1 MSSAAV
7 ASDVPAAAGAAS
19 LASATSQVAEVA
31 PPAAAEAPGI
41 SSAAAA
47 AASEGTAA
55 ASAITEQQPSNP
67 KVTMAELPP
76 PPPPQ
81 PEPQEGGGINI
92 FTQKPYPPSFS
103 DLTYNQTIT
112 IESTE
117 LPYFAVRSFN
127 DKRVDPL
134 SGPDFANLFTKIEDK
149 GWAELKID
157 DNTPK
162 IVKDEYE
169 FLEALGLALQN
180 ENGYYI
186 NKFAYLLYDA
196 QDGLFSRYDNQW
208 SPQDKKE
215 ELTAFM
221 RLALTYILPGHWW
234 RAFYARQYLPD
245 MIGHGA
251 MLNEKLLQI
260 EHQWNKIAAQ
270 CDMPQT

>member
-1 MSSAAV
+1 MSSAE
-7 ASDVPAAAGAAS
+7 AAAP
-19 LASATSQVAEVA
+19 A
-31 PPAAAEAPGI
+31 PPPEAAAPPQPPEA
-41 SSAAAA
+41 AV
-47 AASEGTAA
+47 AA
-55 ASAITEQQPSNP
+55 ASAAAEIP
-67 KVTMAELPP
+67 VTAKATVAELPP
-76 PPPPQ
+76 TPTPTPTPTQPQ
-81 PEPQEGGGINI
+81 LPQTGGINI

-162 IVKDEYE
+162 IIKDEYE
-169 FLEALGLALQN
+169 FLEALGLAFQKGDT
-180 ENGYYI
+180 EYYI
-186 NKFAYLLYDA
+186 NKFAYLLYDK
-196 QDGLFSRYDNQW
+196 QDGLFNRYDNQW

-215 ELTAFM
+215 ELSAFM
-221 RLALTYILPGHWW
+221 RLELTYILPGHWW

-270 CDMPQT
+270 CDMPQK